1 MTDKQ
6 KSKTKNPVAK
16 NASRFNKPAVHK
28 DRKKSDKKGY
38 VKHKGRQDERPS
50 FLPRHAGTVFSFLIW
65 QG

>member
-6 KSKTKNPVAK
+6 KSTTKNPVAK

-50 FLPRHAGTVFSFLIW
+50 FLPRNTGTVFSLLIW